1 MTPDSLGDYTITRLL
16 GRGGQ
21 AEVYEGFDPD
31 LDRAVAIK
39 VILPAVA
46 GEPGFEERFRREA
59 RLVASLRHPHIVQVF
74 DFDVADGKPFMVME
88 YLKGDTL
95 KTRLADLRSRGQ
107 TMPLAE
113 IARILDAL
121 ASALDY
127 AHGRGA
133 IHRDIKPANILF
145 TEQDEPVVV
154 DFGIARLLSDAAQLT
169 AQGQIVGTPAYMAPE
184 QARGESV
191 DATCDQYSLGVVLY
205 EMATGRTPFQ
215 GESPTALLMQHVNNP
230 PPPPRSL
237 NADLPTAVQAVL
249 LKALAKQ
256 PQQRFATVGEMAA
269 ALRQALAGVAMPQ
282 TAPVSADAATLVAQ
296 AGVASEAAKAAAP
309 APLNPAV
316 ENAAGSG
323 DNVLTGL
330 LKVASV
336 FAPLVGQE
344 PKPVGDTPRDRR
356 SRLAAA
362 MGAIG
367 ILLASLQLL
376 VGAFDLVSRPA
387 AVLGKFLPYIIVVLL
402 VGGAVLSI
410 GVALRSPT
418 LRRRRQALSLL
429 LLILLVGLVWGGYTA
444 YDRLRP
450 PEGFLVLIA
459 DFDGSNATRKGDF
472 AGRIGAELIDELRQ
486 VSDLVTVE
494 RSLETYADAAAAQA
508 AGRKRKAGMVIWG
521 AYDDFGVT
529 PRVELLRQPLLNVET
544 SLPQRVLDAVGPATA
559 EAADRLDPSRLG
571 DVSYLTR
578 APLASADLDLFA
590 AHGPEQMA
598 YVVSAILAT
607 GLYADGQYQDALAL
621 FDKALANAEASGG
634 SAAGLAQVYFQRA
647 MVQYALGQA
656 GQAEA
661 DLERA
666 VEIDPALFAA
676 RYNLAIT
683 YASSCAVPN
692 ALARAIAEAETAV
705 RLQPDSAEAHR
716 LLGSLYQQAGRDEEA
731 LAALQTALQHDSR
744 DALTYQLLASVHA
757 ALGNGAEAAQASQQ
771 AVALHQA
778 ALAGQPADAYDTYLA
793 LGDAYVGAGQY
804 EQAVAAYQAAAA
816 LKPDAAAPQRGLG
829 NAHYWMGEPD
839 LAIADYQQAAALAP
853 QDPNAP
859 LLAGLVQA
867 QRGDLAGAIASQEAA
882 ARLSICDP
890 APYLLLGGL
899 YFQQDDIA
907 QAAAAYQS
915 ALALDPGNADA
926 WYVLGSLRN
935 LQDDLAG
942 AASAAQQAVDL
953 EPDLVE
959 AQRLLALALFNLG
972 DIDESLSAA
981 QALVSLEPQ
990 AAQNH
995 ALLGDIYAGLQQ
1007 WEAAAQAYEAALALA
1022 DDATTRIV
1030 LGLVRMQ
1037 LGQID
1042 AAVEQYQAALAL
1054 EPDNA
1059 TAWQSL
1065 GDAFAQQGNLA
1076 EAAGAYEESLA
1087 IEDSALARGQLANV
1101 YWQQGDVDQAI
1112 VQYEQAVALDPTQP
1126 RLQVRLGGLYA
1137 SRGRLAEAE
1146 AAFRAALSSDPEN
1159 ADALAGLAGA
1169 AYRQCSVNTAVQS
1182 MSGAAAL
1189 APGYRGTLATYY
1201 EAQGRSADAAALY
1214 AEMADAPAE
1223 DVFAHLAVADY
1234 LFRSDRLDEAAQ
1246 SYQQILEAGSAPP
1259 GLVTSLIHYALG
1271 QIDYSQERLFAA
1283 GGEFEQAL
1291 AAFPANV
1298 DAQASLGDL
1307 ALRAGDPAQ
1316 ALAAYD
1322 AALAG
1327 APQYLAGLP
1336 AENASLT
1343 GVLLHVRRSLALA
1356 QQGDDAASAA
1366 ALDQALA
1373 LAEAAVALTPR
1384 SPLAQFALATAHQAR
1399 GETAEAE
1406 AAFARAGECDQSLI
1420 AARGRLEQGLAS
1432 LQSRQ

>member
-74 DFDVADGKPFMVME
+74 DFDVADGQPFMVME

-95 KTRLADLRSRGQ
+95 KTRLAGLRSRGQ

-113 IARILDAL
+113 VARILDAL
-121 ASALDY
+121 SGALDY

-145 TEQDEPVVV
+145 TEQDEPVLA
-154 DFGIARLLSDAAQLT
+154 DFGIARLLSETGQMT

-184 QARGESV
+184 QARGDPV
-191 DATCDQYSLGVVLY
+191 DARCDQYSLGVVLY
-205 EMATGRTPFQ
+205 EMATGRTPFR
-215 GESPTALLMQHVNNP
+215 GDSPTALLMQHVNNA

-237 NADLPTAVQAVL
+237 NADLPDAVQGVL

-256 PQQRFATVGEMAA
+256 PDQRFPAAGDLAA
-269 ALRQALAGVAMPQ
+269 AFRQALAGVAMAQ
-282 TAPVSADAATLVAQ
+282 AAPVSADAATLVEQ
-296 AGVASEAAKAAAP
+296 AAAGSEGATAAAAP
-309 APLNPAV
+309 VKPAG
-316 ENAAGSG
+316 EDANGSG
-323 DNVLTGL
+323 EAVLTGL

-344 PKPVGDTPRDRR
+344 SKPVGDTPRDRR

-362 MGAIG
+362 MGAVG

-376 VGAFDLVSRPA
+376 AGAFDLISRPA
-387 AVLGKFLPYIIVVLL
+387 AVLGKYLPYVIVALL
-402 VGGAVLSI
+402 VGGAVLSV
-410 GVALRSPT
+410 GVALRSPAP
-418 LRRRRQALSLL
+418 RRRRQALSLL

-472 AGRIGAELIDELRQ
+472 AGRIGAELIDELSQ

-494 RSLETYADAAAAQA
+494 RSLETYTDSAAAQA

-529 PRVELLRQPLLNVET
+529 PRVELLRQPLLAVET
-544 SLPQRVLDAVGPATA
+544 SLPRLVLDAVGPAAA
-559 EAADRLDPSRLG
+559 EAAGGASLSHLG
-571 DVSYLTR
+571 DVSHLTR
-578 APLASADLDLFA
+578 APLASTDLDLFA
-590 AHGPEQMA
+590 AHGSEQMA
-598 YVVSAILAT
+598 YLVSAILAT
-607 GLYADGQYQDALAL
+607 GLYADGQNEDALAL
-621 FDKALANAEASGG
+621 FDKALANAEASG
-634 SAAGLAQVYFQRA
+634 SAPGGLAQVYFQRA
-647 MVQYALGQA
+647 MVGYALGEA
-656 GQAEA
+656 GQAQA

-666 VEIDPALFAA
+666 VEIDPGLFAA
-676 RYNLAIT
+676 HYNLAVH
-683 YASSCAVPN
+683 YAAACDVPDPLGR
-692 ALARAIAEAETAV
+692 ALAEAETAV
-705 RLQPDSAEAHR
+705 RLQPDSAQAHR
-716 LLGSLYQQAGRDEEA
+716 LLGSLYQQAGRYDEA
-731 LAALQTALQHDSR
+731 LDSLQTALSLDSQ
-744 DALTYQLLASVHA
+744 DPLAYQALASVYTSQ
-757 ALGNGAEAAQASQQ
+757 GKEAEAAQASQQ

-778 ALAGQPADAYDTYLA
+778 ALANQPADAYDTQLA

-816 LKPDAAAPQRGLG
+816 LQPDAAAPYRGLG
-829 NAHYWMGEPD
+829 NAHYWQGD
-839 LAIADYQQAAALAP
+839 LAQAIADYQQAAALAP

-867 QRGDLAGAIASQEAA
+867 QQGDLAGAIASQEAA
-882 ARLSICDP
+882 ARLATCDP

-899 YFQQDDIA
+899 HFQQDDYA
-907 QAAAAYQS
+907 QAAAAYES
-915 ALALDPGNADA
+915 ALALDPDNADA

-942 AASAAQQAVDL
+942 AAEAAQQAVAL

-959 AQRLLALALFNLG
+959 AQRLLALSLFNLNDAEG
-972 DIDESLSAA
+972 ALPAA
-981 QALVSLEPQ
+981 EALVSLEPQ
-990 AAQNH
+990 AAENH
-995 ALLGDIYAGLQQ
+995 VLLGDVHFGLQQ
-1007 WEAAAQAYEAALALA
+1007 WEAAAQAYEAGLTLE
-1022 DDATTRIV
+1022 DDADTRVV
-1030 LGLVRMQ
+1030 LGLMRTQ
-1037 LGQID
+1037 LGQVD

-1054 EPDNA
+1054 DPDNA
-1059 TAWQSL
+1059 VAWQSL
-1065 GDAFAQQGNLA
+1065 GDAYSQQGKLA
-1076 EAAGAYEESLA
+1076 EAADAYEQSLA
-1087 IEDSALARGQLANV
+1087 IEDSALARSQLASV
-1101 YWQQGDVDQAI
+1101 YWQQGDVEQAI
-1112 VQYEQAVALDPTQP
+1112 AQYEQAVALDPAQP
-1126 RLQVRLGGLYA
+1126 RAQVRLAGLYA
-1137 SRGRLAEAE
+1137 SQGRLAEAE
-1146 AAFRAALSSDPEN
+1146 AAYRAALSIDPEN

-1182 MSGAAAL
+1182 MAAAAAL
-1189 APGYRGTLATYY
+1189 APGYRGTLATFY
-1201 EAQGRSADAAALY
+1201 EAQGRSADAEALY
-1214 AEMADAPAE
+1214 AELDQAPAE
-1223 DVFAHLAVADY
+1223 DIFAHLAVADY
-1234 LFRSDRLDEAAQ
+1234 LVRSGRLDEAAQ

-1259 GLVTSLIHYALG
+1259 GLVTSLVHNALG
-1271 QIDYSQERLFAA
+1271 QIDYTQERLFAA

-1298 DAQASLGDL
+1298 DAQAGLGDL
-1307 ALRAGDPAQ
+1307 ALRAGDVQQ

-1327 APQYLAGLP
+1327 VPQYLAGLP

-1343 GVLLHVRRSLALA
+1343 GVFLQVRRSLALA
-1356 QQGDDAASAA
+1356 QQGDAAAAAA
-1366 ALDQALA
+1366 ALEEALA
-1373 LAEAAVALTPR
+1373 LAKAAVALTPR
-1384 SPLAQFALATAHQAR
+1384 SPLAQFALATAHLAR
-1399 GETAEAE
+1399 GESVEAE
-1406 AAFARAGECDQSLI
+1406 AAFARAGECDQSLV

-1432 LQSRQ
+1432 LQAGE

>member
-1 MTPDSLGDYTITRLL
+1 MSPDSLGDYTITRLL

-31 LDRAVAIK
+31 LERAVAIK

-74 DFDVADGKPFMVME
+74 DFDVADGQPFMVME

-95 KTRLADLRSRGQ
+95 KTRLAGLHSHGQ
-107 TMPLAE
+107 TIPLAE

-121 ASALDY
+121 AGALDY

-145 TEQDEPVVV
+145 TEQGEPVVV
-154 DFGIARLLSDAAQLT
+154 DFGIARLLSDAGQLT

-184 QARGESV
+184 QARGDPV
-191 DATCDQYSLGVVLY
+191 DASCDQYALGVVLY

-215 GESPTALLMQHVNNP
+215 GDSPTALLMQHVNTT

-237 NADLPTAVQAVL
+237 NAELPDAVQGVL

-256 PQQRFATVGEMAA
+256 PEQRFAAVGDLAA
-269 ALRQALAGVAMPQ
+269 AFRQALAGVAVAQ
-282 TAPVSADAATLVAQ
+282 AAPVSADAATLVEQ
-296 AGVASEAAKAAAP
+296 A
-309 APLNPAV
+309 
-316 ENAAGSG
+316 AAGSEAVQAAEPPG
-323 DNVLTGL
+323 TPAAAEQAGASDEVLTGL

-344 PKPVGDTPRDRR
+344 SRPIGDTPRDRR
-356 SRLAAA
+356 GRLAAA

-402 VGGAVLSI
+402 VGGAVLSV
-410 GVALRSPT
+410 GVALRSPAP
-418 LRRRRQALSLL
+418 RRRRQALSLL

-472 AGRIGAELIDELRQ
+472 AGRIGAELIDELRS
-486 VSDLVTVE
+486 VSDKVTVE
-494 RSLETYADAAAAQA
+494 RSLETYADSTAAQA

-529 PRVELLRQPLLNVET
+529 PRVELLREPLLEAET
-544 SLPQRVLDAVGPATA
+544 SVSQLVLDALGPSTA
-559 EAADRLDPSRLG
+559 EAADRASSPRLG
-571 DVSYLTR
+571 DVSFLTR
-578 APLASADLDLFA
+578 TPLASTDLDLFA

-607 GLYADGQYQDALAL
+607 GLYADGQYGDALAL

-647 MVQYALGQA
+647 MVEYALGQA
-656 GQAEA
+656 ESATA

-666 VEIDPALFAA
+666 VEIDPGLFAA
-676 RYNLAIT
+676 RYNLAIS
-683 YASSCAVPN
+683 YAGSCAVPDG
-692 ALARAIAEAETAV
+692 LARAIAEAETAV
-705 RLQPDSAEAHR
+705 RLRPDSAEAHR
-716 LLGSLYQQAGRDEEA
+716 LLGSLYQQAGRNEDA
-731 LAALQTALQHDSR
+731 LAALQTALQHDSQ
-744 DALTYQLLASVHA
+744 DALTYQALAAVQT
-757 ALGNGAEAAQASQQ
+757 ALGKEAEAAQASQQ

-778 ALAGQPADAYDTYLA
+778 ALAGGSVDAYETQLA

-804 EQAVAAYQAAAA
+804 EQAVTAYQAAAA

-829 NAHYWMGEPD
+829 NAHYWQGD
-839 LAIADYQQAAALAP
+839 LDQAAADYQQAAALAP

-867 QRGDLAGAIASQEAA
+867 QQGDLAGAIASQEAA
-882 ARLSICDP
+882 ARLSTCDP

-899 YFQQDDIA
+899 HFQQDDYA
-907 QAAAAYQS
+907 QAATAYQS
-915 ALALDPGNADA
+915 ALALDPTNADA

-935 LQDDLAG
+935 LQDDLPG
-942 AASAAQQAVDL
+942 AVEAARQAVAL
-953 EPDLVE
+953 EPDMVE
-959 AQRLLALALFNLG
+959 AQRLLALALFNLDDAEG
-972 DIDESLSAA
+972 ALPAA
-981 QALVSLEPQ
+981 QALTSLEPQ
-990 AAQNH
+990 AAENH
-995 ALLGDIYAGLQQ
+995 ALLGDIYFSLQQ
-1007 WEAAAQAYEAALALA
+1007 WEAAAQAYEAALAAA
-1022 DDATTRIV
+1022 DDASTRIV

-1037 LGQID
+1037 LGQVD

-1054 EPDNA
+1054 EPNNG
-1059 TAWQSL
+1059 TAWQGL
-1065 GDAFAQQGNLA
+1065 GDAYAQQDQLD
-1076 EAAGAYEESLA
+1076 EAADAYQQSLA
-1087 IEDSALARGQLANV
+1087 IEDSALARSQLANV
-1101 YWQQGDVDQAI
+1101 YWQQGNVDQAI
-1112 VQYEQAVALDPTQP
+1112 VHYEQAVALNPTQP
-1126 RLQVRLGGLYA
+1126 RPQVRLGGLYA
-1137 SRGRLAEAE
+1137 SQGRLAEAE
-1146 AAFRAALSSDPEN
+1146 ATFRTALSGDPEN

-1182 MSGAAAL
+1182 MAAAAAL
-1189 APGYRGTLATYY
+1189 ASSYRGALAAYY

-1214 AEMADAPAE
+1214 AQLADAPTE

-1246 SYQQILEAGSAPP
+1246 AYQEILEAGSAPP

-1298 DAQASLGDL
+1298 DAQAGLGDL

-1327 APQYLAGLP
+1327 VPQYLAGLP
-1336 AENASLT
+1336 AENAALT
-1343 GVLLHVRRSLALA
+1343 GVFLHVRRSLALA
-1356 QQGDDAASAA
+1356 QQGDETAAA
-1366 ALDQALA
+1366 ALDQAMDV
-1373 LAEAAVALTPR
+1373 AESAVALTPR
-1384 SPLAQFALATAHQAR
+1384 SPLAQFALATAHLAR
-1399 GETAEAE
+1399 GETADAE
-1406 AAFARAGECDQSLI
+1406 AAFARAGECDQSLV

-1432 LQSRQ
+1432 LQSGQ

>member
-1 MTPDSLGDYTITRLL
+1 MTPDTLGDYAITRLL

-39 VILPAVA
+39 VILPAAA

-59 RLVASLRHPHIVQVF
+59 RMVASLRHPHIVQVF

-95 KTRLADLRSRGQ
+95 KARLAGLRSRGQ

-121 ASALDY
+121 GSALDY
-127 AHGRGA
+127 AHGQGA

-145 TEQDEPVVV
+145 TGQDEPVIV
-154 DFGIARLLSDAAQLT
+154 DFGIARLLSDAGQLT

-184 QARGESV
+184 QARGDQV
-191 DATCDQYSLGVVLY
+191 DATCDQYALGVVLY

-215 GESPTALLMQHVNNP
+215 GESPTALLMQHVNNA

-237 NADLPTAVQAVL
+237 NADLPNAVQGVL

-256 PQQRFATVGEMAA
+256 PQQRFATVGDLATA
-269 ALRQALAGVAMPQ
+269 FRQALAGVAVAPA
-282 TAPVSADAATLVAQ
+282 APVSPDAATLVAQ
-296 AGVASEAAKAAAP
+296 AAAGPETVPAANP
-309 APLNPAV
+309 PPSQPAV
-316 ENAAGSG
+316 EDKAGG
-323 DNVLTGL
+323 GNDVLTGL
-330 LKVASV
+330 LRVASV

-344 PKPVGDTPRDRR
+344 SKPVGDTPRDRR

-362 MGAIG
+362 MGAVG

-376 VGAFDLVSRPA
+376 AGAFDLVSRPA
-387 AVLGKFLPYIIVVLL
+387 AVLGKFLPYLIAALL
-402 VGGAVLSI
+402 VGGAVLSV
-410 GVALRSPT
+410 GVALRSPAP
-418 LRRRRQALSLL
+418 RRRRQASALL

-450 PEGFLVLIA
+450 PEGFLVLIG
-459 DFDGSNATRKGDF
+459 DFDGANATRKGDF
-472 AGRIGAELIDELRQ
+472 AGRIGAELIDDLRQ

-494 RSLETYADAAAAQA
+494 RSLETYADSAAAQA

-529 PRVELLRQPLLNVET
+529 PRIELLRQPLLDVET

-559 EAADRLDPSRLG
+559 EAADKAGPSRLG
-571 DVSYLTR
+571 DASYLTR
-578 APLASADLDLFA
+578 APLASTDLDLFV
-590 AHGPEQMA
+590 AHGPQQMA
-598 YVVSAILAT
+598 TMVSAILAT

-621 FDKALANAEASGG
+621 FDKALANAEASGS
-634 SAAGLAQVYFQRA
+634 SADGLAQVYFQRA
-647 MVQYALGQA
+647 MVRYALGQVE
-656 GQAEA
+656 QVEA

-666 VEIDPALFAA
+666 VEIDPGLFAA
-676 RYNLAIT
+676 HYNLAIT
-683 YASSCAVPN
+683 YAGSCALPD
-692 ALARAIAEAETAV
+692 ALARAIVEAQTAV

-716 LLGSLYQQAGRDEEA
+716 LLGSLYQQAGRDQEA
-731 LAALQTALQHDSR
+731 LAALQAALQYDSQ
-744 DALTYQLLASVHA
+744 DALTYQVLASVHTA
-757 ALGNGAEAAQASQQ
+757 MGNEAEAAQASQQ
-771 AVALHQA
+771 AIALHQA
-778 ALAGQPADAYDTYLA
+778 ELASQPTDAYDTQLA
-793 LGDAYVGAGQY
+793 LGDAYVGAGHY

-829 NAHYWMGEPD
+829 NAHYWLGQLD
-839 LAIADYQQAAALAP
+839 QATVDYQQAARLAP

-867 QRGDLAGAIASQEAA
+867 QQGDLAGAIASQEAA
-882 ARLSICDP
+882 ARLSACDP
-890 APYLLLGGL
+890 APHLLLGGL
-899 YFQQDDIA
+899 YFQQDDYP
-907 QAAAAYQS
+907 QAAAAYEA
-915 ALALDPGNADA
+915 ALALDPANADA

-942 AASAAQQAVDL
+942 AAEAAQQAVAL
-953 EPDLVE
+953 EPDMVE
-959 AQRLLALALFNLG
+959 AQRLLALARFDLDDAAGALP
-972 DIDESLSAA
+972 AA

-990 AAQNH
+990 VAENH
-995 ALLGDIYAGLQQ
+995 ALLGDIFFGLQQ
-1007 WEAAAQAYEAALALA
+1007 WQPAAQAYEAALAVA
-1022 DDATTRIV
+1022 DDAATRIV
-1030 LGLVRMQ
+1030 LGLVRIQ
-1037 LGQID
+1037 LGQVD

-1054 EPDNA
+1054 APDNA
-1059 TAWQSL
+1059 LAWQSL
-1065 GDAFAQQGNLA
+1065 GDAYAQQGQLV
-1076 EAAGAYEESLA
+1076 EAADAYQRSLA
-1087 IEDSALARGQLANV
+1087 IADSALTRSQLANV

-1112 VQYEQAVALDPTQP
+1112 GHYEQAVVLDPTQP
-1126 RLQVRLGGLYA
+1126 RPQVRLGGLYA
-1137 SRGRLAEAE
+1137 SQGRLAEAE
-1146 AAFRAALSSDPEN
+1146 AAYRAALGSDPEN

-1182 MSGAAAL
+1182 MAAAAAL
-1189 APGYRGTLATYY
+1189 APGYRGTLAAYY

-1214 AEMADAPAE
+1214 AELADAPAE

-1234 LFRSDRLDEAAQ
+1234 LSRGDRPDEAAQ
-1246 SYQQILEAGSAPP
+1246 AYQQILEAGAAAP

-1298 DAQASLGDL
+1298 DAQAGLGDL

-1316 ALAAYD
+1316 ALAVYD

-1336 AENASLT
+1336 AENLAVT
-1343 GVLLHVRRSLALA
+1343 RVGLHVRRSLALA
-1356 QQGDDAASAA
+1356 QQGETAAAA
-1366 ALDQALA
+1366 DALDQALA
-1373 LAEAAVALTPR
+1373 LAEAAVNLTPR
-1384 SPLAQFALATAHQAR
+1384 SPLAQFALAATHLAR
-1399 GETAEAE
+1399 GES
-1406 AAFARAGECDQSLI
+1406 AAADVAFTRAGECDQSLL

-1432 LQSRQ
+1432 LQAGE